1 MKQLTNE
8 QLLEHCLQ
16 EVARTGDIE
25 AVLRRYPQYASQ
37 LRPLLEMAMT
47 VGCYYATVPEPPSG
61 LAAGRARLIATA
73 AQQRAR
79 AQAITIRKE
88 RIQPKMKLFLVTR
101 LVSAILAVVIGTAAV
116 GGGVVWAASD
126 SLPGDFIYPVKLTVE
141 NLRMDLA
148 RTPEAQVDLAL
159 QFAEERVAEI
169 QAMVETGLP
178 VSEQVTTRME
188 QHFQHALHQA
198 AWAPE
203 NEMPGLLA
211 QIAQRA
217 QTQAQ
222 VLERVRAMAPEEAQE
237 GLKLA
242 QQICQREHE
251 AAMAALGDPQ
261 TFRFRYQQRE
271 GMPDEVEPPTP
282 PTIVPPG
289 GQEGQQGTGWP
300 DQTPVATPQGD
311 PDRDQQR
318 DQERDQQRDQERD
331 QQQEQQPEQQDQQQ
345 EQQREQQR
353 EQQQDQQREQ
363 QHEQQTQQ
371 QDQQQDQQRE
381 QQRDQDREQQ
391 QDQQREQ
398 QQEQQ
403 PQQQEQQQDQQREQQ
418 QQQEQQQEQQREQSS
433 TSDSGGGSGG
443 GEKQGK

>member
-1 MKQLTNE
+1 MKHLTIE

-16 EVARTGDIE
+16 EVSRTRDIE

-61 LAAGRARLIATA
+61 LSAGRERLLATA
-73 AQQRAR
+73 DQQRAR
-79 AQAITIRKE
+79 AQATAISTQKE
-88 RIQPKMKLFLVTR
+88 RIQHKMKLILATR
-101 LVSAILAVVIGTAAV
+101 LVSAILAVVIGTTAV
-116 GGGVVWAASD
+116 GGGAVWAASD

-159 QFAEERVAEI
+159 QFAEERATEI
-169 QAMVETGLP
+169 QAMVKTGLP
-178 VSEQVTTRME
+178 VSEQVTARME
-188 QHFQHALHQA
+188 QHFQHALRQA

-203 NEMPGLLA
+203 NEMPGLLT

-217 QTQAQ
+217 QTQTQ

-237 GLKLA
+237 GLKHA

-261 TFRFRYQQRE
+261 TFRSRYQQRE
-271 GMPDEVEPPTP
+271 GMPEEVEPPTP

-289 GQEGQQGTGWP
+289 GQEGQQGTGRP
-300 DQTPVATPQGD
+300 DQTPVATPQGT
-311 PDRDQQR
+311 
-318 DQERDQQRDQERD
+318 QE
-331 QQQEQQPEQQDQQQ
+331 
-345 EQQREQQR
+345 
-353 EQQQDQQREQ
+353 
-363 QHEQQTQQ
+363 
-371 QDQQQDQQRE
+371 RE

-398 QQEQQ
+398 QQDQQQDQQHEQQ
-403 PQQQEQQQDQQREQQ
+403 PDQQREQQDQQQDQQREQQ
-418 QQQEQQQEQQREQSS
+418 QDQQRDQDCEQQQDQQHEQQQDKQHEQQDQQQEQQEQQQEQQHEQSS
-433 TSDSGGGSGG
+433 TSDCEGGNGSESGSGSGG
-443 GEKQGK
+443 GGDGGKQGK

>member
-1 MKQLTNE
+1 MVKPTSE

-16 EVARTGDIE
+16 EVTRTGDIE
-25 AVLRRYPQYASQ
+25 AVLRRYPRYVSQ

-47 VGCYYATVPEPPSG
+47 LGCYYATVPEPPSE
-61 LAAGRARLIATA
+61 LAAGRALLLATA
-73 AQQRAR
+73 AQPRAR
-79 AQAITIRKE
+79 AQATAISTRKE

-101 LVSAILAVVIGTAAV
+101 LVSAILAVVISTAAV
-116 GGGVVWAASD
+116 GGGAVWAASD

-141 NLRMDLA
+141 DLRMDLA

-159 QFAEERVAEI
+159 QFAEKRVAEI
-169 QAMVETGLP
+169 QAMVETGLS

-217 QTQAQ
+217 QTQTQ

-261 TFRFRYQQRE
+261 TFRSRYQQRE
-271 GMPDEVEPPTP
+271 GMPDEIEPPTP

-289 GQEGQQGTGWP
+289 GQEGQQGTDGP
-300 DQTPVATPQGD
+300 DQTPPATPQGD
-311 PDRDQQR
+311 
-318 DQERDQQRDQERD
+318 QERE
-331 QQQEQQPEQQDQQQ
+331 QQQ
-345 EQQREQQR
+345 EQQREQQ
-353 EQQQDQQREQ
+353 
-363 QHEQQTQQ
+363 HE
-371 QDQQQDQQRE
+371 
-381 QQRDQDREQQ
+381 
-391 QDQQREQ
+391 QQREQ

-403 PQQQEQQQDQQREQQ
+403 QE
-418 QQQEQQQEQQREQSS
+418 QQEQQQEQQREQQQEQQREQQQEQQQEQHQEQQQEQHQEQQQEQHQEQQQEQHQEQQREQPP
-433 TSDSGGGSGG
+433 TSDSGGGGGSGNEG
-443 GEKQGK
+443 KQGK